1 MFFRSKRKNRR
12 LTRAYVLD
20 VKLNATQRRQSR
32 LRRLWWFCG
41 STLILTATAWL
52 GWRGGELTVRRFVYQ
67 NPTFA
72 IRGLQIETDGV
83 LSTEQIRSWAGVKVN
98 DNLLALDLAR
108 VERDLKLVPAIES
121 VIVERALPSVLRIR
135 ITEREPLAQ
144 VAFAEPPASLVSNR
158 FTLDGNGYFMFPIE
172 ASQRAI
178 PVDSGN
184 EHLPLLTG
192 IPTRDIRP
200 GRQAESPQVRA
211 ALQLVQAFR
220 GSAMA
225 GVVDLKQIAVGT
237 PGSLLI
243 TTAQGNEVTF
253 GLHDFPAQLRR
264 WRLVHDHAQ
273 RFGKHLL
280 TLDLAVANHSPLQWA
295 DVTSVTPPPA
305 PKPLKASPYRKK
317 HV

>member
-1 MFFRSKRKNRR
+1 VAF
-12 LTRAYVLD
+12 
-20 VKLNATQRRQSR
+20 
-32 LRRLWWFCG
+32 
-41 STLILTATAWL
+41 
-52 GWRGGELTVRRFVYQ
+52 GESS
-67 NPTFA
+67 
-72 IRGLQIETDGV
+72 DGV
-83 LSTEQIRSWAGVKVN
+83 S
-98 DNLLALDLAR
+98 
-108 VERDLKLVPAIES
+108 
-121 VIVERALPSVLRIR
+121 
-135 ITEREPLAQ
+135 
-144 VAFAEPPASLVSNR
+144 SNR
-158 FTLDGNGYFMFPIE
+158 FTLDGNGFFMFPVA

-178 PVDSGN
+178 PVEPGH

-200 GRQAESPQVRA
+200 GRQAELPQVRA
-211 ALQLVQAFR
+211 ALLLVEAFR

-237 PGSLLI
+237 PGSLFV

-280 TLDLAVANHSPLQWA
+280 TLDLAVANNSPLQWA
-295 DVTSVTPPPA
+295 DVTSITPPPA
-305 PKPLKASPYRKK
+305 PKPVKASSYKKK